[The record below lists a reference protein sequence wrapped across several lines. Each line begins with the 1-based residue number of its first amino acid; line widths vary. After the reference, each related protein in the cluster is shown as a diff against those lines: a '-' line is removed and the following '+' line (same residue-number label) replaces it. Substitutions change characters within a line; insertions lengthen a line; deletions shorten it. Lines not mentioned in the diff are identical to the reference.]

1 MAPDNLEI
9 QRRGYEHFRATGEV
23 LDEIVEPEFVW
34 DMSTFRAWP
43 ERQTYEG
50 VEGMQRV
57 PHRRGSAPGRTGC
70 SRWRSCATAGDEVVA
85 IVRQRGRSKETG
97 LPVDMHFGQVWT
109 YRDGKQLRM
118 EMYADARGGAAG
130 GRSFRGAVTLA
141 PPPPAESRRDGAIV
155 RLPPG

>member
-23 LDEIVEPEFVW
+23 LEEIVDPEFVW

-50 VEGMQRV
+50 VEGMREFLTTWV
-57 PHRRGSAPGRTGC
+57 SAWEDWVLEVEELHP
-70 SRWRSCATAGDEVVA
+70 AGDKVVA
-85 IVRQRGRSKETG
+85 IVRQRGRATETG

-118 EMYADARGGAAG
+118 EMYATPEEALRAAG
-130 GRSFRGAVTLA
+130 LSEADT
-141 PPPPAESRRDGAIV
+141 
-155 RLPPG
+155 